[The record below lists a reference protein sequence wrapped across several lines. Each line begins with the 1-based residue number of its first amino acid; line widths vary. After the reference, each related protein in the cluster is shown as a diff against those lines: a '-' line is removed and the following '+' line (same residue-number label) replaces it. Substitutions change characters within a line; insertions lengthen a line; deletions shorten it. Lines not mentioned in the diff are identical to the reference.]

1 MTRLMIV
8 PSASRSAARAYYF
21 SSYFY
26 GFRYAG

>member
-1 MTRLMIV
+1 MTRLDISPATLSV
-8 PSASRSAARAYYF
+8 SARAYYF